1 MPPKLSKSAPRR
13 TITLPASLRA
23 ELVDLG
29 KLPALGKGKSGR
41 KERRKSQRD
50 DGKAARAEHFASK
63 KRKAE
68 GIEEEPVEEVGKK
81 HVGKSEK
88 GNQQPDKKKL
98 KSAVVAPPIKP
109 VAAYQTPLEKLLAK
123 QEGKA
128 NPVDVKRKRTKVEST
143 EDQEI
148 AWLEAKLGVRNG
160 PPTTDKSEK
169 GKWKEEYLEDG
180 LDGT

>member
-68 GIEEEPVEEVGKK
+68 GIEEEVVEEVEKK
-81 HVGKSEK
+81 DVGKSEK

-98 KSAVVAPPIKP
+98 KSAVVAPPIKL